1 MKLYP
6 LPAEDSDFQ
15 SSKLWESQKNARA
28 VRWYVLVVPG
38 EYHRA
43 GQELRKEQERRQR
56 RGETPIDYF
65 APTYVEVRHEDSKF
79 VNTQRPLLFNYVFI
93 HASEQEIYRM
103 KQSLPHYNFLPRVR
117 SGGQEHYP
125 YLSDKAME
133 NLRWIARSYAD
144 VLPVYASVSDRLVR
158 GDKVRIT
165 QGQFK
170 GAEATVVIQPGP
182 GERTIMVC
190 IDNWMWVPLF
200 QVQAG
205 QYEVI
210 SLCKENRHVYTN
222 LDNERIIG
230 GLHQALRRHHSPQ
243 GVTADDV
250 ALAREAL
257 RLYAH
262 LQMETDV
269 MRSKLYSILLPAYT
283 VLQEKEESGKLVAFV
298 RSILPA
304 IKAEQSRALLWTILY
319 GCTGNSIYHEQAH
332 RIIDSWRVEPC
343 PKKSKLQLL
352 RWLDD
357 FDAWCGHL

>member
-1 MKLYP
+1 MKHISA
-6 LPAEDSDFQ
+6 PAEDSVFQ
-15 SSKLWESQKNARA
+15 SSKLWENQKNARA
-28 VRWYVLVVPG
+28 VRWYVMAVPA

-56 RGETPIDYF
+56 RGEPPIDYF
-65 APTYVEVRHEDSKF
+65 APTYVEVRHEGGKF
-79 VNTQRPLLFNYVFI
+79 VNTHHPLLFNYVFV

-117 SGGQEHYP
+117 SGEQEHYP

-144 VLPVYASVSDRLVR
+144 VLPVYAPVSDRLVK

-165 QGQFK
+165 GGQFR
-170 GAEATVVIQPGP
+170 GAEATVVSQPGP
-182 GERTIMVC
+182 GERSLMVC

-257 RLYAH
+257 RLYAN

-269 MRSKLYSILLPAYT
+269 MRCKLYSILLPAYT
-283 VLQEKEESGKLVAFV
+283 VLQEREEGGRLEAFI

-304 IKAEQSRALLWTILY
+304 IKAEQSKALLWVILY
-319 GCTGNSIYHEQAH
+319 GCTGSSIYHELAH
-332 RIIDSWRVEPC
+332 RLVDPWRSEKS